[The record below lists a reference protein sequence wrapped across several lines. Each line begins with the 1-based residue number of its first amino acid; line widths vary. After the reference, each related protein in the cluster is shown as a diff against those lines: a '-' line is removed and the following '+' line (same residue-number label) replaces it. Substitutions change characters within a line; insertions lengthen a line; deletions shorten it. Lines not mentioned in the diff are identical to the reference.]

1 MCPCDAAAGGD
12 TSREAQEEPGA
23 RGWRSEG
30 SPPGLVGEEEEVA
43 DPLDEKGLEP
53 RIGEQARR
61 G

>member
-1 MCPCDAAAGGD
+1 MLHCGRG
-12 TSREAQEEPGA
+12 TSREAEEELGA
-23 RGWRSEG
+23 RGQRSGG